1 MLDSPNRSTKMQ
13 LDENTTIYVAGHTG
27 LAGSAICRALQKRGF
42 RNIITRTHKE
52 LDLTKPELVDAFF
65 DQVRPE
71 IVFIEAAKVGG
82 IKANDT
88 YPADFI
94 MQNIAIEYAII
105 HAAHKYN
112 VKKLLYPGSSCIY
125 PRECPQPIKES
136 YLLTGPLEKTN
147 EPFAV
152 AKIAGIKMCEAMN
165 KQYGHHFLPVMPTN
179 LYGPGDSFDLANS
192 HVLPAI
198 IRRVHEAK
206 LNHVPKLTLWGT
218 GTPRREF
225 LYSDDLAEACIHLL
239 LDTDEKEL
247 TNIGTGSDVT
257 IKELAQLIARIVEY
271 DGDIEFDHIHPDGT
285 PQKKLDVSKIHALG
299 WKARISLE
307 EGLCRSYQAYL
318 DTLA

>member
-1 MLDSPNRSTKMQ
+1 MHF
-13 LDENTTIYVAGHTG
+13 DENTPIYVAGHKG
-27 LAGSAICRALQKRGF
+27 LAGSAICRALTARGYK
-42 RNIITRTHKE
+42 NIITRTHAE
-52 LDLTKPELVDAFF
+52 LDLTKPHLVDEFF
-65 DQVRPE
+65 NQTRPQ

-94 MQNIAIEYAII
+94 MQNLGIQFSII
-105 HAAHKYN
+105 QAAHKYD
-112 VKKLLYPGSSCIY
+112 VQRLLFPGSSCIY

-136 YLLTGPLEKTN
+136 YLLTGSLEKTN

-152 AKIAGIKMCEAMN
+152 AKIAGIKMCESMN
-165 KQYGHHFLPVMPTN
+165 KQYGRHFLPVMPTN

-198 IRRVHEAK
+198 IRRVYEAK
-206 LNHVPKLTLWGT
+206 LQNQPKLTLWGT

-247 TNIGTGSDVT
+247 TNIGTGSDVS
-257 IKELAQLIARIVEY
+257 IKELAEQIAQIVGYQGE
-271 DGDIEFDHIHPDGT
+271 IEFDHIHPDGT
-285 PQKKLDVSKIHALG
+285 PQKRLDVSKIHSLG

-307 EGLCRSYQAYL
+307 EGLVRTYQSYL
-318 DTLA
+318 DSL

>member
-1 MLDSPNRSTKMQ
+1 MHF
-13 LDENTTIYVAGHTG
+13 DENIPIYVAGHKG
-27 LAGSAICRALQKRGF
+27 LAGSAICRALTARGYK
-42 RNIITRTHKE
+42 NIITRSHAE
-52 LDLTKPELVDAFF
+52 LDLTNPHLVDEFF
-65 DQVRPE
+65 NQTRPQ

-94 MQNIAIEYAII
+94 MQNLGIQFSII
-105 HAAHKYN
+105 KAAHKYD
-112 VKKLLYPGSSCIY
+112 VQRLLFPGSSCIY

-165 KQYGHHFLPVMPTN
+165 KQYGRHFLPVMPTN

-206 LNHVPKLTLWGT
+206 LQNQPKLTLWGT

-247 TNIGTGSDVT
+247 TNIGTGSDVS
-257 IKELAQLIARIVEY
+257 IKELANKISEIVGYQGE
-271 DGDIEFDHIHPDGT
+271 IEFDHIHPDGT
-285 PQKKLDVSKIHALG
+285 PQKKLDVSKIHNLG
-299 WKARISLE
+299 WKAKISLE
-307 EGLCRSYQAYL
+307 EGLVRTYQSYL
-318 DTLA
+318 DTL